1 VQLLSL
7 RAWESG
13 RYPRPLLNWAATEPP
28 QERLGVRACAVKSTA
43 MVVLPKLR
51 LDFQVTASTV
61 VRAAACHVDLINGP
75 DGQFGA
81 LTVSWWWWEVKGKKL
96 RAVIRVLPGESREE
110 TLALLMV
117 RVEMEACWQQGSMP
131 CIFRKEIIG
140 A

>member
-1 VQLLSL
+1 
-7 RAWESG
+7 
-13 RYPRPLLNWAATEPP
+13 
-28 QERLGVRACAVKSTA
+28 

-96 RAVIRVLPGESREE
+96 RAVFVFYLGN
-110 TLALLMV
+110 
-117 RVEMEACWQQGSMP
+117 QGRRHWH
-131 CIFRKEIIG
+131 C
-140 A
+140 